1 MSSYYQ
7 NAGGHATDVRT
18 CAQRVEAI
26 AETLGDIPLQVV
38 AQYYLLLACHLSGDY
53 RGTEHHCRRLMQSL
67 QDERARE
74 RFGLA
79 VFPAVMSRAYLARAL
94 AERGAFDEGDAHGQE
109 AIRIGEALDHPFS
122 IIWAC
127 LGLASLNSVRG
138 DLSRAA
144 RLLERAVAQGRDWN
158 IPYLTAMGMA
168 SLGYVCAWSGRIAEG
183 VSWLEQALTAYE
195 SAGMRLFHS
204 ISVVELGEAYLLA
217 DRVEDARTCADRAVL
232 LARERGERGDEA
244 WALRLLGEIASHHT
258 RPDVATAE
266 AHYGAAMALASE
278 LGMRP
283 LVAHCHLGLGKLY
296 RRTGKRQQAQE
307 HLSTATT
314 MYREMDMRF
323 WLEQAEAEMGGPA

>member
-1 MSSYYQ
+1 MAPRAAATRALSISGLRVRPTWPALFLGGGA
-7 NAGGHATDVRT
+7 AGV
-18 CAQRVEAI
+18 
-26 AETLGDIPLQVV
+26 
-38 AQYYLLLACHLSGDY
+38 
-53 RGTEHHCRRLMQSL
+53 
-67 QDERARE
+67 
-74 RFGLA
+74 
-79 VFPAVMSRAYLARAL
+79 LARAL
-94 AERGAFDEGDAHGQE
+94 AERGAFDEGDVHGQE

-138 DLSRAA
+138 ELSRAA
-144 RLLERAVAQGRDWN
+144 RLLERAITQGRDWN

-168 SLGYVCAWSGRIAEG
+168 SLGHVGVWSGRIAEG

-217 DRVEDARTCADRAVL
+217 DRVEDARTCANRAVL

-244 WALRLLGEIASHHT
+244 WALRLLGEIASHHI
-258 RPDVATAE
+258 RPDVAMAE

-278 LGMRP
+278 LGMSP

-307 HLSTATT
+307 HLTTATT

-323 WLEQAEAEMGGPA
+323 WLEQAEAEMGGLA